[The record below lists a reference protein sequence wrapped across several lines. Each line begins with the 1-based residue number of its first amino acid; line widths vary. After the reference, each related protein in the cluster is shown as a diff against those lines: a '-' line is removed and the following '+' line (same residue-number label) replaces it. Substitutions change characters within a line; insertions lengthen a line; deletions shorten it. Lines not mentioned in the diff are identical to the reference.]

1 MTRQAPASTKW
12 QFDPGDEAARD
23 LVRQIM
29 DELLPFDGRPIN
41 ELEAAVMELN
51 LHDAKEAHR
60 RLRSELAEAIV
71 EGRPLD
77 LAAGIDPSEMRVK
90 LFSSVWE
97 GGLSFLTTRQDLF
110 GNADEFINAT
120 ARHFQIDPQAILE
133 NLYADTPGERRASF
147 PAHDSETLAEET
159 IRAVNLLR
167 LRQHLRRALGMTLV
181 LPLAAHHRSPFVS
194 IFWLLK
200 REGLMYDGVRSGPSA
215 QLSIAGPYALFE
227 KTTAYG
233 NRLFAFTRSLF
244 FLRGAEWTATV
255 DILRESADRS
265 AQLSTLPLRASM
277 RRYFAAQT
285 EEPAVAATRSGDEEA
300 FRKYFEKLAT
310 AWSLAYEGALV
321 PLDDPS
327 TGAHRFMVPDFV
339 ARHNASDKEVLIEL
353 VGYWRPEYLQ
363 RKLSKVMNLRGR
375 TIILLVNRKLLLGR
389 EETATLEEAGVRVLH
404 YSGREELKEAA
415 RVIAAMLED
424 IKGKEK

>member
-1 MTRQAPASTKW
+1 
-12 QFDPGDEAARD
+12 
-23 LVRQIM
+23 
-29 DELLPFDGRPIN
+29 
-41 ELEAAVMELN
+41 
-51 LHDAKEAHR
+51 
-60 RLRSELAEAIV
+60 
-71 EGRPLD
+71 
-77 LAAGIDPSEMRVK
+77 
-90 LFSSVWE
+90 
-97 GGLSFLTTRQDLF
+97 
-110 GNADEFINAT
+110 
-120 ARHFQIDPQAILE
+120 
-133 NLYADTPGERRASF
+133 
-147 PAHDSETLAEET
+147 
-159 IRAVNLLR
+159 
-167 LRQHLRRALGMTLV
+167 
-181 LPLAAHHRSPFVS
+181 
-194 IFWLLK
+194 
-200 REGLMYDGVRSGPSA
+200 
-215 QLSIAGPYALFE
+215 
-227 KTTAYG
+227 
-233 NRLFAFTRSLF
+233 
-244 FLRGAEWTATV
+244 V